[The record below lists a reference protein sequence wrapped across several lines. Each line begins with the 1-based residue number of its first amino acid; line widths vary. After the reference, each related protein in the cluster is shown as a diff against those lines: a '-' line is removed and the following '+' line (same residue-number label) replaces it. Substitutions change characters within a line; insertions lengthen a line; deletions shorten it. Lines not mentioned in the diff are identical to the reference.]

1 MTTDKKIHLPDLPL
15 DEYYEDLVAALLCAG
30 GYFIEKRI
38 DLREPTN
45 ILELDVV
52 TSKFYIDHVEKT
64 LSEIKSAG
72 WGFPDVFKV
81 KGWLDY
87 LALPRASFVCL
98 NTEKSDFAQIQ
109 QVAKKLEIDLLE
121 IVIENKKIKED
132 NLRKAYEIEVTN
144 EELYN
149 CAIWSIRFSLCCERI
164 MINRYLKPLVKDPC
178 ALQSYQCAK
187 DFLYTVCEHSFFQ
200 NNAYE
205 RIKEVFDAFTKYK
218 NLTARMDTERING
231 FYPDPDNATLSK
243 ESFSKLYY
251 ECLPE
256 KNPLHIALY
265 AELMCRI
272 TMLQLSVEESFRDKE
287 MKGIMRTIERLGLP
301 NNIKDGIIALQS
313 NHKYYYLYP
322 HFWQIFIYV
331 FGGFIL
337 EEKKDKEY
345 EMLSELTKIPIDE
358 IPNALK
364 AFDILFPMT
373 ESSWLYTNTYSNITI
388 LQFMPLQLS
397 GVGANFRRIIYRLD
411 DEHVTYEDL
420 GTQFESKFTLY
431 DLIKYNNLLIE
442 YLFMDPK
449 IREAKQ

>member
-1 MTTDKKIHLPDLPL
+1 MPL

-149 CAIWSIRFSLCCERI
+149 CATWSIRFSLCCERI
-164 MINRYLKPLVKDPC
+164 MINRYLKPLVAENGGYPP
-178 ALQSYQCAK
+178 
-187 DFLYTVCEHSFFQ
+187 TQ
-200 NNAYE
+200 NGDI
-205 RIKEVFDAFTKYK
+205 RSLF
-218 NLTARMDTERING
+218 
-231 FYPDPDNATLSK
+231 
-243 ESFSKLYY
+243 
-251 ECLPE
+251 
-256 KNPLHIALY
+256 
-265 AELMCRI
+265 
-272 TMLQLSVEESFRDKE
+272 ML
-287 MKGIMRTIERLGLP
+287 
-301 NNIKDGIIALQS
+301 
-313 NHKYYYLYP
+313 
-322 HFWQIFIYV
+322 
-331 FGGFIL
+331 
-337 EEKKDKEY
+337 
-345 EMLSELTKIPIDE
+345 
-358 IPNALK
+358 
-364 AFDILFPMT
+364 
-373 ESSWLYTNTYSNITI
+373 
-388 LQFMPLQLS
+388 
-397 GVGANFRRIIYRLD
+397 
-411 DEHVTYEDL
+411 
-420 GTQFESKFTLY
+420 FTL
-431 DLIKYNNLLIE
+431 LAMQN
-442 YLFMDPK
+442 
-449 IREAKQ
+449 